1 MEFAQVQWIAK
12 IQRADKRL
20 EVSVVWLRCLCFE
33 GLVEPKA
40 FHTGIATDMQDWR
53 NIGNEVVGPEGLAE
67 SDFESARRDSK
78 AEDLKLELQG
88 QMWKGFEDIVGGTR
102 LGWCICILDGEVDLD
117 YGKRLWD

>member
-1 MEFAQVQWIAK
+1 M
-12 IQRADKRL
+12 
-20 EVSVVWLRCLCFE
+20 
-33 GLVEPKA
+33 
-40 FHTGIATDMQDWR
+40 
-53 NIGNEVVGPEGLAE
+53 GPEGLAE

-117 YGKRLWD
+117 YDKRLWD